1 MKPAKRKPID
11 ARGQRGAA
19 LFLILLLILV
29 SGGLV
34 FVSRLKSAETELAAG
49 RKTAAALA
57 EAKQALL
64 GYAALDPGGNV
75 TNPGRLP
82 CPDQDND
89 GDAQGAVCARPPVG
103 WLPWRTLT
111 LDERRDGQGEK
122 LWLLVDPSFLS
133 GNAPMNSTVQPT
145 LRLNGQ
151 PVVAILFS
159 PGPPLSRLG
168 QTRSANPPG
177 LTNGFYGN
185 YLEGFDGNSSVTTAP
200 LSDTYNDRVLAITPR
215 ELFTAVTQRMAR
227 ELALSNAAP
236 YPVPPPGDPPLSQ
249 LAKPSVWTANN
260 WDAAVDPAYTV
271 VTPSVIQLKFQNCGI
286 VYSIRPEG
294 IQRSANTC

>member
-1 MKPAKRKPID
+1 MKPAKPTRID
-11 ARGQRGAA
+11 ARGQRGIA

-34 FVSRLKSAETELAAG
+34 FVSRLKSAETELTAS
-49 RKTAAALA
+49 RKTAAVLA

-89 GDAQGAVCARPPVG
+89 GDAQGAVCASPAVG

-122 LWLLVDPSFLS
+122 PWLLVDPLFLS
-133 GNAPMNSTVQPT
+133 SNAPMNSTVQPV
-145 LRLNGQ
+145 LLLNGQ
-151 PVVAILFS
+151 PVVAILFA

-168 QTRSANPPG
+168 QTRSANPIG

-185 YLEGFDGNSSVTTAP
+185 YLEGFGASGVTTAP
-200 LSDTYNDRVLAITPR
+200 FSDTYNDRVLAITPR
-215 ELFTAVTQRMAR
+215 ELFTVVTQRMAR
-227 ELALSNAAP
+227 ELALSNPGP
-236 YPVPPPGDPPLSQ
+236 YTPAPPGEPPLSQ
-249 LAKPSVWTANN
+249 LTKPSVWTDNN
-260 WDAAVDPAYTV
+260 WDDAVDAAYTV
-271 VTPSVIQLKFQNCGI
+271 VTPSLIRLKFQNCEI
-286 VYSIRPEG
+286 IFSIHPGG